1 MRQRGH
7 LTVSAAARGHRRGG
21 QRGGAREIGRV
32 RHTSCRSLPATMP
45 IPGFCRLM
53 VCRRWGRRARRG
65 ARSKAAFK
73 NGAAAASAAAS
84 SRPRRVAASGLR
96 WRVNGNASAHAAQ
109 YATVRTRSAQ
119 QLGTPSATKPR
130 SAKSASP
137 ILTDPHRTTRLARA
151 PQCQAETGLQQRGR
165 HEVGNY
171 SGARL
176 DDFFDIKVIQKGCQ
190 ELACLKA
197 TLRLVN
203 GTVLCQSKQRL
214 SQLASPLFGARRA
227 LAAPAKGPLPG
238 VLTGMPCKR
247 RCGRRNGH
255 PRKGS

>member
-53 VCRRWGRRARRG
+53 VCKRWGAARPSGRTIQSSLQKRRRCP
-65 ARSKAAFK
+65 
-73 NGAAAASAAAS
+73 AAAS

-176 DDFFDIKVIQKGCQ
+176 DDFYDMKVIQKGCQ

-203 GTVLCQSKQRL
+203 GTVLCQSKQRP